1 VVLVVED
8 DAPAAELLRL
18 YLVGAGY
25 RVEVARDG
33 EEGFTKAWQLQ
44 PSLITLDLQLPKVDG
59 WDVLIRLKGEPAT
72 RDIPVVIVSIV
83 EEHGKGFA
91 LGAADYLVKPVSRE
105 EMVQALQRLGLG
117 RPRPRERVTIL
128 TIDDDPLAVE
138 LVETI
143 LTAEGFRVLKAY
155 GGVEGLAVA
164 RQELPALLILD
175 LLMPDLDG
183 FAVLE
188 HLRADPA
195 TAAIPIIILTSQSLT
210 LHEKARLHGAMAY
223 LAHKGEFSRLAFV
236 ELVRGFLSG
245 GATAR

>member
-1 VVLVVED
+1 
-8 DAPAAELLRL
+8 
-18 YLVGAGY
+18 
-25 RVEVARDG
+25 VARDG
-33 EEGFTKAWQLQ
+33 EEGFAKAWQLQ
-44 PSLITLDLQLPKVDG
+44 PNLITLDLQLPKVDG

-105 EMVQALQRLGLG
+105 EMLQALQRLGQT
-117 RPRPRERVTIL
+117 RPKLRERLTIL

-143 LTAEGFRVLKAY
+143 LTAEGFHVLKAY

-188 HLRADPA
+188 QLRADPA
-195 TAAIPIIILTSQSLT
+195 TAAIPIIILTSQNLT
-210 LHEKARLHGAMAY
+210 LHEKERLQGAMAY

-236 ELVRGFLSG
+236 ELVQGFLSEG
-245 GATAR
+245 GTAS